1 MASFEALTKHKKWM
15 QTCPI
20 TMIFKKKNNN
30 NKKQKQT

>member
-1 MASFEALTKHKKWM
+1 MASFEALTKHMKLM

-20 TMIFKKKNNN
+20 TMIKKNNN